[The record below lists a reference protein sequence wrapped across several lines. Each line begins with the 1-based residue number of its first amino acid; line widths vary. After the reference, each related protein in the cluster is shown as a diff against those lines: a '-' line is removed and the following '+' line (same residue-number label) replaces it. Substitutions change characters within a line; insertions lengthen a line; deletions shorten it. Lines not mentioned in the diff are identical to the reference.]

1 MRTFIRTYVR
11 RYLQRLGNIMG
22 TSHTI
27 VYLRTVRAYVRT
39 YVGYLWC
46 GERCGLKQEDLV
58 TLGVPEYSFAS
69 SANVCQVAGHLFHN

>member
-1 MRTFIRTYVR
+1 MRTYVR

-39 YVGYLWC
+39 YVGYLWR
-46 GERCGLKQEDLV
+46 GERCGPKQGAVV
-58 TLGVPEYSFAS
+58 TLGVPEYVVATSV
-69 SANVCQVAGHLFHN
+69 NVCQVA

>member
-1 MRTFIRTYVR
+1 MRMYVR
-11 RYLQRLGNIMG
+11 RYLQRLGNSMG

-46 GERCGLKQEDLV
+46 GERCGLKQGAVV
-58 TLGVPEYSFAS
+58 TLGVPEHMVARSV
-69 SANVCQVAGHLFHN
+69 NVCQVA